1 MPHRSLQGLLE
12 LFRSKTTVEFSEIQI
27 ALAGASRTTAFRY
40 LQQLPYRSSYNQ
52 NGRYY
57 TLHDPAKYDRW
68 GLYSVGDTHFSVDGT
83 LKATVVRL
91 VREAEAGKT
100 QQELQELLRVRVQLF
115 LMAAIDEGA
124 IDRERL
130 GRLYLY
136 LHVDPEVR
144 AVQLQTRQEMLDK
157 TTGEEVCVDDELT
170 IRVLLVLLRYPGA
183 GPGDVVRRLKGR
195 LPQVSRAQV
204 DDVFARY
211 GLGEKKGPSIF

>member
-1 MPHRSLQGLLE
+1 MSRRSLQTLVD
-12 LFRSKTTVEFSEIQI
+12 LFQSKAVVEFSEIQD
-27 ALAGASRTTAFRY
+27 ALAGASRRTAFRY
-40 LQQLPYRSSYNQ
+40 LQQISYRSSYNQ

-57 TLHDPAKYDRW
+57 TLHDPAKCDRW
-68 GLYSVGDTHFSVDGT
+68 GLYSVGGIHFSVDGT

-144 AVQLQTRQEMLDK
+144 AVQLRTRQEMLDK

-183 GPGDVVRRLKGR
+183 GPGDVVRHLKGR
-195 LPQVSRAQV
+195 LPPVSRAQV
-204 DDVFARY
+204 DGVFARY